1 MKKAARRTRE
11 QMSEETT
18 RLLIAAARRS
28 FADVGYHAT
37 SMDELC
43 AEVGLTRGALYH
55 HFGGKE
61 GLFEAV
67 VIQIDQEVADFVVS
81 NHPAHLPALEAFKAS
96 CFNYLGYALNAEY
109 QQVFLTDAP
118 SVLGARV
125 REIDQSTAIGPI
137 SRGLTKLMEAG
148 LIRTGN
154 PVLMAIALHGGLME
168 LATWISRQ
176 GDQARA
182 FVESKAAM
190 DVVFSGLA
198 LATTSQRGDA
208 PRAARKVAAG
218 SSPKARK

>member
-1 MKKAARRTRE
+1 MKKASRKTRE

-18 RLLIAAARRS
+18 GLLIEAARRS
-28 FADVGYHAT
+28 FAAAGYHAT

-67 VIQIDQEVADFVVS
+67 VIQIDQEVADFVAS
-81 NHPAHLPALEAFKAS
+81 NHPAHLPPLEAFKAS
-96 CFNYLGYALNAEY
+96 CFNYLGYALNPEY

-137 SRGLTKLMEAG
+137 SRGLSKLMDAG
-148 LIRTGN
+148 LIRIGN

-176 GDQARA
+176 RDQTVA
-182 FVESKAAM
+182 FTESKAAM
-190 DVVFSGLA
+190 DIVFSGLA
-198 LATTSQRGDA
+198 LPAEYQ
-208 PRAARKVAAG
+208 RAAKPRPARRVAAG